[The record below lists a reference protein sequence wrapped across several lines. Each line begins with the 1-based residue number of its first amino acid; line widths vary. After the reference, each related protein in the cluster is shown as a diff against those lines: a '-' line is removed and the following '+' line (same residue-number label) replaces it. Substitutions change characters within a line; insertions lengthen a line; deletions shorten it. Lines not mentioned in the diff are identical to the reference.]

1 MIEQRN
7 NYTIYD
13 FNSAG
18 ENFGQERDRV
28 SSDYLI
34 TIPYGIGDAV
44 YVGLSA
50 VGQMAKS
57 SPQSFG
63 KIDILCNALQAEIF
77 MYDPRI
83 NNIIVADKTLFPTQD
98 KRTWTKAFLVDSR
111 GRELLEFL
119 QEKQYKA
126 VFPGNAAFG
135 FLHRLQAKVL
145 YPNPVRILKDYSE
158 LRNFR
163 DAPASRRIRDII
175 HKALKG
181 NASIDNTE
189 EEMILYISSKIM
201 AEGQRTVATI
211 KSELSPDAESA
222 LLVVAPDTSSGV
234 TRPPTNLL
242 TEGIGEALSIDENL
256 IVCILPSY
264 SDPNASIRLKNQ
276 LASRF
281 EKRVFLIPAEP
292 KPSLLLTTALIDEA
306 DLLVTGDTGTMHLAA
321 ATKKLI
327 DIPTKNTVIPKNSVR
342 IIALFGGT
350 NPGLCGYSER
360 AAVLGRGRRD
370 QAKIRPGLLK
380 EGYDPKDKDFFTH
393 ISPQEL
399 TQAILRHSL
408 SSRSVSSFIFSF
420 PFVL

>member
-13 FNSAG
+13 FNSTG
-18 ENFGQERDRV
+18 EDFNQERDHV

-44 YVGLSA
+44 YIGLSA
-50 VGQMAKS
+50 VGQMVKS

-63 KIDILCNALQAEIF
+63 KIDVLCNALQAEIF
-77 MYDPRI
+77 IYDSRI
-83 NNIIVADKTLFPTQD
+83 NHIIVADKTLFPTQD
-98 KRTWTKAFLVDSR
+98 KRTWTKAFFVDPR

-119 QEKQYKA
+119 QGKQYKA

-135 FLHRLQAKVL
+135 FLHCLKAKVL
-145 YPNPVRILKDYSE
+145 YPNPVCILKDYSE

-163 DAPASRRIRDII
+163 DAPVSRRIRDII
-175 HKALKG
+175 HKALRG
-181 NASIDNTE
+181 NASVDNTE
-189 EEMILYISSKIM
+189 EEMTLYISNKII
-201 AEGQRTVATI
+201 AKGQQTIVAI
-211 KSELSPDAESA
+211 KSELSPDAEGA

-242 TEGIGEALSIDENL
+242 TEGIGEALCIDEKL
-256 IVCILPSY
+256 MVCILPSY
-264 SDPNASIRLKNQ
+264 SDQNASIRLKNQ
-276 LASRF
+276 LASQF
-281 EKRVFLIPAEP
+281 EKRVFLIPADP
-292 KPSLLLTTALIDEA
+292 KPSLLFTTALIDEA
-306 DLLVTGDTGTMHLAA
+306 DLLVTGDTGIMHLAA

-327 DIPTKNTVIPKNSVR
+327 DIPTTNTIIPKNSVR

-350 NPGLCGYSER
+350 NPGLYEYSER

-370 QAKIRPGLLK
+370 QAKIRHGLLK

-399 TQAILRHSL
+399 TQEILRHSL
-408 SSRSVSSFIFSF
+408 PIRSMS
-420 PFVL
+420 